1 MPPHQLLD
9 IFVGGF
15 VVFFNVLRVDLRH
28 APLPAQF
35 EGAERI
41 LAAAANDCE
50 VIDAAP
56 AAELM
61 QRAIDEIVPTGKI
74 SSIARCMSSAAGAAS
89 MTSQSFAAAARM
101 RSAPSNCAGRGAC
114 RKSTRNTL
122 KNTTKPPTNIS
133 RS

>member
-50 VIDAAP
+50 GSDAAP

-61 QRAIDEIVPTGKI
+61 QGAIDEIGPTGKWQ
-74 SSIARCMSSAAGAAS
+74 SAGPNCRQLLELAALDDV
-89 MTSQSFAAAARM
+89 
-101 RSAPSNCAGRGAC
+101 
-114 RKSTRNTL
+114 KLSTGYAT
-122 KNTTKPPTNIS
+122 
-133 RS
+133 